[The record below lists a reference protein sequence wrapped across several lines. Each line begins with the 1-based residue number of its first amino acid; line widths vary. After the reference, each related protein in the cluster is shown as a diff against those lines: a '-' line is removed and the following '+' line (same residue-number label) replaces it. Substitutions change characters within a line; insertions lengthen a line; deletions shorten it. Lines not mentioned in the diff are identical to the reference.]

1 MVMSGLNPRD
11 AMDKACAVMGQT
23 QGQGPTP
30 SPGGHGGHM
39 GVPGGGIHG
48 HPPPMAPHMGAMP
61 GGGGV
66 IGYMM

>member
-23 QGQGPTP
+23 QGPTP
-30 SPGGHGGHM
+30 PPGGHGGHM
-39 GVPGGGIHG
+39 GVPGGIHG